1 MQNNNNNNSHYYK
14 KYKLMERNKK
24 QTVKNVY
31 ININIRLLKCAAE
44 GIHFTVVKNQFN
56 VKQIQFSA
64 ENHSIWHRKN

>member
-1 MQNNNNNNSHYYK
+1 
-14 KYKLMERNKK
+14 MERNKK

-56 VKQIQFSA
+56 AKQIQFST